1 MEQLKVFQR
10 KIKTQISIIEQEL
23 ADCNHS
29 LAETEIIEKSAK
41 LCAFREMLAEYEC
54 VFAEELTPAHVKM
67 SGTKLWYMYNDIDYR
82 TIEQLNFT
90 IRTYVILKRANYKI
104 AQELREVNL
113 DNIPNISQKS
123 IDEIKRK
130 LNL

>member
-1 MEQLKVFQR
+1 MEQLKAFQR
-10 KIKTQISIIEQEL
+10 KIKTQIITIEQEL
-23 ADCNHS
+23 ANCHQA
-29 LAETEIIEKSAK
+29 LAETEIIEKRAK

-54 VFAEELTPAHVKM
+54 VFAEELTPVHVKM